1 MDSGHHIT
9 ATTGI
14 KKAVDAYNA
23 LLTDHNKSVTA
34 FNTLAKQYNDDSSS
48 VDLIEVGRAFPKT
61 QMGNMK
67 VPTGPTLDIKIAG
80 DFKTKAD
87 YKASPFVMGTATL
100 T

>member
-1 MDSGHHIT
+1 
-9 ATTGI
+9 
-14 KKAVDAYNA
+14 
-23 LLTDHNKSVTA
+23 
-34 FNTLAKQYNDDSSS
+34 
-48 VDLIEVGRAFPKT
+48 LIEVGRAFPKT